1 MEKAR
6 IVLQGSLSH
15 TRINPKGQQVTYLKD
30 QGLDSMDQEEI
41 EYCKGQS
48 TFMVRD
54 IVEPVEEAD
63 TGEAE
68 GQPERPKKKA
78 GRPKKKSGAAEGN

>member
-1 MEKAR
+1 MDKAR

-30 QGLDSMDQEEI
+30 QGLDSTDLEEI

-54 IVEPVEEAD
+54 IVEPEVVESE
-63 TGEAE
+63 EAE